1 MGITIRKPSAFRSR
15 DCYPLW
21 LSYSRN
27 IKLSTW
33 FLTSRPDH
41 IRTQCYPTTPSIQ
54 RIWTFT
60 YTRFRLF
67 PFRSPLLGESS
78 FLSIPQ
84 VTEMFHFS
92 WLASRHTPGWQV
104 KPARLP
110 DSGISGS
117 KFTKQL
123 PEAYRSLSRPSSLPG
138 TKASTVSP

>member
-1 MGITIRKPSAFRSR
+1 MGITFRKPSNFRSR

-21 LSYSRN
+21 SFYSRRV
-27 IKLSTW
+27 KLKTW
-33 FLTSRPDH
+33 FITSRLDH
-41 IRTQCYPTTPSIQ
+41 TQAQHYPTTPGIQ
-54 RIWTFT
+54 RIWTLT
-60 YTRFRLF
+60 YTQFRLF

-78 FLSIPQ
+78 FLSFPQ

-92 WLASRHTPGWQV
+92 WLASRQKPGWQV

-117 KFTKQL
+117 MFTKQL

-138 TKASTVSP
+138 AKASTVSP